1 MSPTRNRRL
10 FTAIVI
16 FLALN
21 LFLPS
26 AYPTTLSEKRK
37 ELQQIERRLK
47 ETRQKLEQSKDRQRL
62 LIEQIEEIDKRIV
75 AIQKEVERL
84 EGELAE
90 TVRKREETEKELAIL
105 QKRLIQTRRELEKA
119 KRELAKQNQVLN
131 ERLVG
136 VYKNG
141 SIFYIQ
147 VLLTST
153 DFADFLNRLAFLQ
166 LIVEQDIKLLRKI
179 ERTKKLVEER
189 KAALEE
195 NQRRVTEKRLLL
207 LTQERRIKALK
218 QEQEN
223 QKAAAQLEVARQ
235 EKLLAEAK
243 KEQETYENVEDL
255 LISASIE
262 VASEIRRLEREARSK
277 RLPSGRRVL
286 ATPTQSYRVSRSG
299 FVWPTEGRITSR
311 YGMRWHPILGGY
323 RMHTGVDIAAVAGQP
338 IIAAQSG
345 TVLVAGWVR
354 GYGLTVIINHGN
366 GVSTLYAH
374 TSAVLVSVG
383 DYVERGAVI
392 AKVGSTGLA
401 TGPHLHFEVR
411 VNGEPR
417 DPMNWY

>member
-1 MSPTRNRRL
+1 MSLTKNRRL
-10 FTAIVI
+10 FAAIVI

-21 LFLPS
+21 LLLPS
-26 AYPTTLSEKRK
+26 AYSATLSEKQR

-47 ETRQKLEQSKDRQRL
+47 DTRQKLEQSKNKQRL
-62 LIEQIEEIDKRIV
+62 LVEQIDEIDKRIV
-75 AIQKEVERL
+75 AIQKEIERL
-84 EGELAE
+84 DNKLAE
-90 TVRKREETEKELAIL
+90 TVKQREKTEKELAIL
-105 QKRLIQTRRELEKA
+105 QRKLVQTRQELEEA
-119 KRELAKQNQVLN
+119 KRELAKQNQVLD

-141 SIFYIQ
+141 SVFYLQ

-179 ERTKKLVEER
+179 ERTKKLVEAR

-195 NQRRVTEKRLLL
+195 NQRQVTEKRLVL
-207 LTQERRIKALK
+207 LTQERQIKALK

-223 QKAAAQLEVARQ
+223 QKAAAQLEVAKQ
-235 EKLLAEAK
+235 QKLLAEAK

-262 VASEIRRLEREARSK
+262 VTNEIRRLEREARRGLS
-277 RLPSGRRVL
+277 SGRKVL
-286 ATPTQSYRVSRSG
+286 ATPNQSYRVSRSG
-299 FVWPTEGRITSR
+299 FVWPTQGRITSR
-311 YGMRWHPILGGY
+311 YGMRWHPILGRY
-323 RMHTGVDIAAVAGQP
+323 RMHTGVDIAAPTGQS
-338 IIAAQSG
+338 IVAAQSG
-345 TVLVAGWVR
+345 TVLVAGWLR

-392 AKVGSTGLA
+392 ARVGSTGLA

-411 VNGEPR
+411 VNGEPKN
-417 DPMNWY
+417 PMNWY